1 MSAGSLRHAALTF
14 VAVSAATAAGIAYIH
29 RGQRLEREVRPSRG
43 PARTRCAVPLLRG
56 AAPSV
61 CTACFANPDSH
72 AAARARR
79 ACAQTLHA
87 GVIRDQERLAAKRA
101 QLGAE
106 RPRTQ
111 GP

>member
-56 AAPSV
+56 AAPSA
-61 CTACFANPDSH
+61 CSACFANPDSH

-79 ACAQTLHA
+79 TCAQTLHD

-106 RPRTQ
+106 RPGAQ